1 MKKIL
6 VFLLL
11 FYLFFPISNV
21 KADENDDLKL
31 AESARSAILVEAST
45 GKVIFEKNADEKLHP
60 ASMTKMMSLLLIIEA
75 IEDGVIKWDQV
86 VQVSENASSMGGSQI
101 LLETGEKISVRD
113 LFKGVAIASGNDAV
127 VALAETVAGS
137 EGNFVS
143 MMNKRARELGLTN
156 TNFKNPH
163 GLDDANH
170 YSSSRDMM
178 IIARELVKHE
188 KVLEYT
194 KVYEDYLRENTD
206 RKIWLVNTNRL
217 VRFYDGVDGLKTG
230 YTEDA
235 GYCMTATAKKDGMRI
250 IAVVMGEETSKIRNQ
265 EVSEM
270 LDYAFAQYKV
280 VNVLQ
285 NKKALGKYRVEN
297 GKEEYV
303 GVRPVGETTILKKK
317 SEKDGNYSY
326 DIKINSL
333 KAPIKVGDNVGTL
346 TIKEDDNNV
355 MTLKLTVDKV
365 VEKANFGNL
374 FFRNVKDMIIGNMS
388 LK

>member
-1 MKKIL
+1 M
-6 VFLLL
+6 
-11 FYLFFPISNV
+11 
-21 KADENDDLKL
+21 
-31 AESARSAILVEAST
+31 
-45 GKVIFEKNADEKLHP
+45 
-60 ASMTKMMSLLLIIEA
+60 
-75 IEDGVIKWDQV
+75 
-86 VQVSENASSMGGSQI
+86 
-101 LLETGEKISVRD
+101 
-113 LFKGVAIASGNDAV
+113 
-127 VALAETVAGS
+127 
-137 EGNFVS
+137 
-143 MMNKRARELGLTN
+143 
-156 TNFKNPH
+156 
-163 GLDDANH
+163 
-170 YSSSRDMM
+170 
-178 IIARELVKHE
+178 
-188 KVLEYT
+188 
-194 KVYEDYLRENTD
+194 
-206 RKIWLVNTNRL
+206 
-217 VRFYDGVDGLKTG
+217 
-230 YTEDA
+230 
-235 GYCMTATAKKDGMRI
+235 
-250 IAVVMGEETSKIRNQ
+250 
-265 EVSEM
+265 
-270 LDYAFAQYKV
+270 DYAFAQYKV